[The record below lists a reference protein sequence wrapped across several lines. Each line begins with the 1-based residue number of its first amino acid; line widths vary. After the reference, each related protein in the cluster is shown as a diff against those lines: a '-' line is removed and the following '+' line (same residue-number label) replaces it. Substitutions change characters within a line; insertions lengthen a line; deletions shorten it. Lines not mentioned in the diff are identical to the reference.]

1 MPLIFLQLFAIF
13 VLTQRTIVRY
23 TSSIK
28 KNKHTN
34 GKEENEMKKYKI
46 YFRINEYLMIN
57 DYEEIKG
64 DLDSR
69 VIAGKDEDDAIS
81 RLRKS
86 LERYMKGTE
95 TRTYDL
101 EIGSVEER

>member
-1 MPLIFLQLFAIF
+1 MPLIFLQFLAIF

-23 TSSIK
+23 TSSINRK
-28 KNKHTN
+28 QTHERKR
-34 GKEENEMKKYKI
+34 GNEMKKYKI

-81 RLRKS
+81 RLRES

-95 TRTYDL
+95 TRSYDL

>member
-1 MPLIFLQLFAIF
+1 
-13 VLTQRTIVRY
+13 
-23 TSSIK
+23 
-28 KNKHTN
+28 
-34 GKEENEMKKYKI
+34 
-46 YFRINEYLMIN
+46 MIN

>member
-1 MPLIFLQLFAIF
+1 M
-13 VLTQRTIVRY
+13 LTVASRKR
-23 TSSIK
+23 
-28 KNKHTN
+28 
-34 GKEENEMKKYKI
+34 KEENEMKKYKI

-81 RLRKS
+81 KLRKS
-86 LERYMKGTE
+86 LERYMKDTE

>member
-1 MPLIFLQLFAIF
+1 MPLIFLQFFAIF

-81 RLRKS
+81 KLRES

-95 TRTYDL
+95 TRSYDL

>member
-1 MPLIFLQLFAIF
+1 MPLIFLQFFAIF

-23 TSSIK
+23 TSSINRK
-28 KNKHTN
+28 QMNERKR
-34 GKEENEMKKYKI
+34 GNEMKKYKI

>member
-1 MPLIFLQLFAIF
+1 MSLIFFAIF
-13 VLTQRTIVRY
+13 ATFVLTHAPKYAILKSTKQMNE
-23 TSSIK
+23 
-28 KNKHTN
+28 KN
-34 GKEENEMKKYKI
+34 GGNEMKKYKI

-81 RLRKS
+81 RLRES

-95 TRTYDL
+95 TRSYDL

>member
-1 MPLIFLQLFAIF
+1 
-13 VLTQRTIVRY
+13 
-23 TSSIK
+23 
-28 KNKHTN
+28 
-34 GKEENEMKKYKI
+34 MKKYKI
-46 YFRINEYLMIN
+46 YFRINEYLIER
-57 DYEEIKG
+57 DYEEVIG
-64 DLDSR
+64 DIDSR

>member
-1 MPLIFLQLFAIF
+1 
-13 VLTQRTIVRY
+13 
-23 TSSIK
+23 
-28 KNKHTN
+28 
-34 GKEENEMKKYKI
+34 MKKYKI

-64 DLDSR
+64 D
-69 VIAGKDEDDAIS
+69 EDDAIS

-95 TRTYDL
+95 TRSYDL

>member
-1 MPLIFLQLFAIF
+1 
-13 VLTQRTIVRY
+13 
-23 TSSIK
+23 
-28 KNKHTN
+28 
-34 GKEENEMKKYKI
+34 MKKYKI

-101 EIGSVEER
+101 EIGSVGNNNHNDRSEHAYTERMVHGRAGEKISGSVRQMVRQ

>member
-57 DYEEIKG
+57 GYEEIKG

-81 RLRKS
+81 RLRES

>member
-1 MPLIFLQLFAIF
+1 MPLIFLYFFAIF

-81 RLRKS
+81 RLRES

-95 TRTYDL
+95 TRSYDL

>member
-1 MPLIFLQLFAIF
+1 
-13 VLTQRTIVRY
+13 
-23 TSSIK
+23 
-28 KNKHTN
+28 
-34 GKEENEMKKYKI
+34 MKKYKI
-46 YFRINEYLMIN
+46 YFRINEYLIIKG
-57 DYEEIKG
+57 YEEIKG
-64 DLDSR
+64 DIDSR

-81 RLRKS
+81 RLIKS

>member
-1 MPLIFLQLFAIF
+1 
-13 VLTQRTIVRY
+13 
-23 TSSIK
+23 
-28 KNKHTN
+28 
-34 GKEENEMKKYKI
+34 MKKYKI
-46 YFRINEYLMIN
+46 YFRIIEYLIER
-57 DYEEIKG
+57 DYEEVIG
-64 DLDSR
+64 DIDSR

-86 LERYMKGTE
+86 LERYMKDTE

>member
-1 MPLIFLQLFAIF
+1 
-13 VLTQRTIVRY
+13 
-23 TSSIK
+23 
-28 KNKHTN
+28 
-34 GKEENEMKKYKI
+34 MKKYKI

-69 VIAGKDEDDAIS
+69 VITGKDEDDAIS

-86 LERYMKGTE
+86 LERYMKDTE

>member
-1 MPLIFLQLFAIF
+1 MND
-13 VLTQRTIVRY
+13 R
-23 TSSIK
+23 
-28 KNKHTN
+28 N
-34 GKEENEMKKYKI
+34 GKEETEMKKYKI
-46 YFRINEYLMIN
+46 YFRINEYLMLN

-86 LERYMKGTE
+86 LERYMKDTE
-95 TRTYDL
+95 TRSYDL

>member
-34 GKEENEMKKYKI
+34 RKEENEMKKYKI

>member
-1 MPLIFLQLFAIF
+1 
-13 VLTQRTIVRY
+13 
-23 TSSIK
+23 
-28 KNKHTN
+28 
-34 GKEENEMKKYKI
+34 MKKYKI

-81 RLRKS
+81 KLRKS

-95 TRTYDL
+95 TRIYDL